1 MIDMGQYGTILTM
14 LVERDVLAR
23 SSLLRNLALQCIAV
37 MHVAPGILARP
48 AHMHLL
54 LAFLLFVELKIRL
67 GSTKNILEYRG
78 TKSKKWPLHKCQS
91 F

>member
-54 LAFLLFVELKIRL
+54 LAFLLFVEMKIPKCH
-67 GSTKNILEYRG
+67 GILEYRR
-78 TKSKKWPLHKCQS
+78 TNSKVWPPYKCQVI
-91 F
+91 